1 MMKKKNKK
9 KNKKSG
15 KKRAASKSGVSVK
28 ARLRARSGN
37 KKSSTKRKRA
47 ARRRRVRE
55 NEDVLANQSIEK
67 VPLSAIRPKAR
78 SARVGGGAG
87 DYRGV
92 SVVEGADFESPK
104 ELLEEGQAFEAG
116 IVDGVQNAPNADRG
130 EVRTREVPMD
140 DVPPEYDD
148 QDRP

>member
-1 MMKKKNKK
+1 MKKK

-15 KKRAASKSGVSVK
+15 KKRAASKSRVSAK
-28 ARLRARSGN
+28 AKLSARSGP
-37 KKSSTKRKRA
+37 KKGATKHKRP

-55 NEDVLANQSIEK
+55 NEDVLGNQGIQK

-92 SVVEGADFESPK
+92 SVVEGADSESPK
-104 ELLEEGQAFEAG
+104 ELLEEGQTFESG
-116 IVDGVQNAPNADRG
+116 VVSGVQNAPSADQG

-140 DVPPEYDD
+140 DVPLEYDD

>member
-1 MMKKKNKK
+1 MKKK

-15 KKRAASKSGVSVK
+15 KKRSASKSRVSAK
-28 ARLRARSGN
+28 AKLSVRSGP
-37 KKSSTKRKRA
+37 KKGATKRKQLA
-47 ARRRRVRE
+47 PRRRVRE
-55 NEDVLANQSIEK
+55 NQDVLSNQGIQK

-92 SVVEGADFESPK
+92 SVVEGADSESPK
-104 ELLEEGQAFEAG
+104 ELLEEGQTFESG
-116 IVDGVQNAPNADRG
+116 VVSGVQNAPNADQG